1 MSKQEKQHAPIDKRA
16 SSVIMRFAT
25 TTGILAVAVV
35 TLAILFFHTIR
46 ADIFQGAFQAPLK
59 EWSATI
65 AGHIGYDIS
74 RAQAVA
80 KTHGIGVIVWTED
93 GNYAFGPDGEPI
105 EPDELLKHTARY
117 RQIEVHIQHA
127 AEHGGDDMNRHYS
140 FLLDRE
146 DFDDDRTP
154 LLLGL
159 IFLLLFTIGLA
170 YIMQVSLLRPLK
182 WLRSGVDAV
191 SEGDFTTKVPV
202 VRNDEIGKVARAF
215 NQMTTR
221 VRQMMDDRERL
232 LADVSHELR
241 SPLAR
246 IKVALELL
254 PEGDKRDSI
263 AEDIRAMEAL
273 TTVLLER
280 EQMRTRIQAGI
291 QTGGSEANT
300 ETINLIVL
308 AGEVIDSFHNAPP
321 GIDLI
326 VPPQSLEVEGDK
338 ALIKILMQNLVDNA
352 VKFSLPDSDPVEVTL
367 SQTEEGIQ
375 IVVEDDG
382 PGIPKDQLEKVFEPF
397 VKLNPARGHRVGYGL
412 GLNLCQRIVQ
422 AQGGSIEIQPGETRG
437 TRVMVT
443 LSNTPSA

>member
-1 MSKQEKQHAPIDKRA
+1 MEKQPKAPMEERG

-25 TTGILAVAVV
+25 TTGILAVSVV
-35 TLAILFFHTIR
+35 VLAILFFHTIR
-46 ADIFQGAFQAPLK
+46 GDIFQGAFQAPLK

-74 RAQAVA
+74 KAQAVA
-80 KTHGIGVIVWTED
+80 KTHRIGVIVWSED
-93 GNYAFGPDGEPI
+93 GGTYAFGPNGEPI
-105 EPDELLKHTARY
+105 ESAELLKHTSRY
-117 RQIEVHIQHA
+117 RKIEVHIQHA
-127 AEHGGDDMNRHYS
+127 TGHGGDDMNRHYT
-140 FLLDRE
+140 FMLDRE
-146 DFDDDRTP
+146 EFDDDRTP

-170 YIMQVSLLRPLK
+170 YVMQVSLLKPLK

-215 NQMTTR
+215 NQMTSR
-221 VRQMMDDRERL
+221 VQQMMDDRERL

-246 IKVALELL
+246 MKVALELL
-254 PEGDKRDSI
+254 PEGDKRDAI
-263 AEDIRAMEAL
+263 AQDIREMESL
-273 TTVLLER
+273 TNALLER

-291 QTGGSEANT
+291 QTEGDRAKI
-300 ETINLIVL
+300 ETINLIALV
-308 AGEVIDSFHNAPP
+308 GDVIDTFHNAPP

-326 VPPQSLEVEGDK
+326 VPPQSLEIEGDR
-338 ALIKILMQNLVDNA
+338 ALVKILIQNLVDNA
-352 VKFSLPDSDPVEVTL
+352 VKFSLADSDPVEVIL
-367 SQTEEGIQ
+367 SQTDKGIQ
-375 IVVEDDG
+375 IVVTDDG
-382 PGIPKDQLEKVFEPF
+382 PGIPDDQVEKVFEPF

-422 AQGGSIEIQPGETRG
+422 AQGGSIEIQRREARG
-437 TRVMVT
+437 TKVIVT
-443 LSNTPSA
+443 L